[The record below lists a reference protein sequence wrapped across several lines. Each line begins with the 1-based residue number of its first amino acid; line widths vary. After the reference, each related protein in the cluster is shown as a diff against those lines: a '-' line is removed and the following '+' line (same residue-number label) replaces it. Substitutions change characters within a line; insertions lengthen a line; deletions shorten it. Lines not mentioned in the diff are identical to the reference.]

1 MLTAR
6 VRTDAVFYYLFVPA
20 CARRVT
26 RNAGRRFRC
35 AIGVKSR
42 QTAERLTMTDTSTDK
57 LIHAAERFLGKGETA
72 LSSVERQVLEQAIGK
87 KALSLDTSAVFDE
100 KATFGQ
106 RLADGVAAFG
116 GSWTFLISF
125 GVVLLAWVGA
135 NLLLAQSAPD
145 PYPFIFL
152 NLLLS
157 MLAAVQAPVIMMS
170 QNRQAAKDRLVTSHD
185 YECNLK
191 AEIEIMA
198 LHDKVDQ
205 LRNDD
210 LKHLIGKQQE
220 QIALLTR
227 LVESQVGKA
236 AATESK

>member
-1 MLTAR
+1 
-6 VRTDAVFYYLFVPA
+6 
-20 CARRVT
+20 
-26 RNAGRRFRC
+26 
-35 AIGVKSR
+35 
-42 QTAERLTMTDTSTDK
+42 MTDISTEK
-57 LIHAAERFLGKGETA
+57 LIHAAERFLGKGENT
-72 LSSVERQVLEQAIGK
+72 LTKRERQVLERALGK
-87 KALSLDTSAVFDE
+87 RALAQDASALFDD

-106 RLADGVAAFG
+106 RLADGVASFG
-116 GSWTFLISF
+116 GSWTFLIIF
-125 GVVLLAWVGA
+125 GAALAAWVLG
-135 NLLLAQSAPD
+135 NLLLRGEAPD

-205 LRNDD
+205 MRNDD
-210 LKHLIGKQQE
+210 LRALLAKQQE
-220 QIALLTR
+220 QIDLLTR
-227 LVESQVGKA
+227 LVKSQMDA
-236 AATESK
+236 AATGESK

>member
-1 MLTAR
+1 
-6 VRTDAVFYYLFVPA
+6 
-20 CARRVT
+20 
-26 RNAGRRFRC
+26 
-35 AIGVKSR
+35 
-42 QTAERLTMTDTSTDK
+42 MTDTSSDK
-57 LIHAAERFLGKGETA
+57 LIRAAERFLGKGETA
-72 LSSVERQVLEQAIGK
+72 LTDVERQVLEQAIGK
-87 KALSLDTSAVFDE
+87 KALAMDTSAVFDE
-100 KATFGQ
+100 KSTFGQ
-106 RLADGVAAFG
+106 RLADGVASFG

-125 GVVLLAWVGA
+125 GVVLVSWVGI
-135 NLLLAQSAPD
+135 NLLLTQSAPD

-210 LKHLIGKQQE
+210 LRQLIAKQQE
-220 QIALLTR
+220 QIELLTR
-227 LVESQVGKA
+227 LVESHVTVA
-236 AATESK
+236 AQGGESK

>member
-1 MLTAR
+1 
-6 VRTDAVFYYLFVPA
+6 
-20 CARRVT
+20 
-26 RNAGRRFRC
+26 
-35 AIGVKSR
+35 
-42 QTAERLTMTDTSTDK
+42 MTDTSSDK
-57 LIHAAERFLGKGETA
+57 LIRAAERFLGKGETA
-72 LSSVERQVLEQAIGK
+72 LTDVERQVLEQTIGK
-87 KALSLDTSAVFDE
+87 KALALDTSTVFDE
-100 KATFGQ
+100 KSTFGQ
-106 RLADGVAAFG
+106 RLADGVASFG

-125 GVVLLAWVGA
+125 GIVLLGWVGI
-135 NLLLAQSAPD
+135 NLLLSRSAPD

-157 MLAAVQAPVIMMS
+157 MVAAVQAPIIMMS

-210 LKHLIGKQQE
+210 LKQLIGKQQE
-220 QIALLTR
+220 QIELLTR
-227 LVESQVGKA
+227 LVESHMA
-236 AATESK
+236 AAAGKGEST

>member
-1 MLTAR
+1 
-6 VRTDAVFYYLFVPA
+6 
-20 CARRVT
+20 
-26 RNAGRRFRC
+26 
-35 AIGVKSR
+35 
-42 QTAERLTMTDTSTDK
+42 MTDDPTAQ
-57 LIHAAERFLGKGETA
+57 LIHASERFLGKEEPA
-72 LSSVERQVLEQAIGK
+72 LTSRERQVLEQAIGK
-87 KALSLDTSAVFDE
+87 KALSRDTSAVFDE

-116 GSWTFLISF
+116 GSWTFLMSF
-125 GVVLLAWVGA
+125 GVVLAGWVGA
-135 NLLLAQSAPD
+135 NLLLTQAAPD

-205 LRNDD
+205 MRNDD
-210 LKHLIGKQQE
+210 LKQLIGKQQE
-220 QIALLTR
+220 QIELLTQ
-227 LVESQVGKA
+227 LVKSHVGIA
-236 AATESK
+236 AGPGESK

>member
-1 MLTAR
+1 
-6 VRTDAVFYYLFVPA
+6 
-20 CARRVT
+20 
-26 RNAGRRFRC
+26 
-35 AIGVKSR
+35 
-42 QTAERLTMTDTSTDK
+42 MTDTSTDK
-57 LIHAAERFLGKGETA
+57 LIRAAERFLGKGETA
-72 LSSVERQVLEQAIGK
+72 LTDVERQVLEQAIGK
-87 KALSLDTSAVFDE
+87 KALALDTSAVFDE
-100 KATFGQ
+100 KSTFGQ
-106 RLADGVAAFG
+106 RLADGVASFG

-125 GVVLLAWVGA
+125 GVVLVAWVCI
-135 NLLLAQSAPD
+135 NLLLTRSAPD

-210 LKHLIGKQQE
+210 LKQLIAKQQE
-220 QIALLTR
+220 QIELLTR
-227 LVESQVGKA
+227 LVESHVAVAAGKG
-236 AATESK
+236 EST

>member
-1 MLTAR
+1 
-6 VRTDAVFYYLFVPA
+6 
-20 CARRVT
+20 
-26 RNAGRRFRC
+26 
-35 AIGVKSR
+35 
-42 QTAERLTMTDTSTDK
+42 MTDTSSDK
-57 LIHAAERFLGKGETA
+57 LIRAAERFLGKGETA
-72 LSSVERQVLEQAIGK
+72 LTDVERQVLEQAIGK
-87 KALSLDTSAVFDE
+87 KALAMDTSAVFDE
-100 KATFGQ
+100 KSTFGQ
-106 RLADGVAAFG
+106 RLADGVASFG

-125 GVVLLAWVGA
+125 GVVLVSWVGI
-135 NLLLAQSAPD
+135 NLLLTQSAPD

-210 LKHLIGKQQE
+210 LRQLIAKQQE
-220 QIALLTR
+220 QIELLTR
-227 LVESQVGKA
+227 LVESHVTVA
-236 AATESK
+236 AGGGESK

>member
-1 MLTAR
+1 
-6 VRTDAVFYYLFVPA
+6 
-20 CARRVT
+20 
-26 RNAGRRFRC
+26 
-35 AIGVKSR
+35 
-42 QTAERLTMTDTSTDK
+42 MTDISTEK
-57 LIHAAERFLGKGETA
+57 LIHAAERFLGKGENT
-72 LSSVERQVLEQAIGK
+72 LTKRERQVLERALGK
-87 KALSLDTSAVFDE
+87 RALAQDASALFDD

-106 RLADGVAAFG
+106 RLADGVASFG
-116 GSWTFLISF
+116 GSWTFLIIF
-125 GVVLLAWVGA
+125 GLALAAWVFG
-135 NLLLAQSAPD
+135 NLLLRGEAPD

-205 LRNDD
+205 MRNDD
-210 LKHLIGKQQE
+210 LRALLAKQQE
-220 QIALLTR
+220 QIDLLTR
-227 LVESQVGKA
+227 IVENRLGGQSAPSQPNP
-236 AATESK
+236 

>member
-1 MLTAR
+1 
-6 VRTDAVFYYLFVPA
+6 
-20 CARRVT
+20 
-26 RNAGRRFRC
+26 
-35 AIGVKSR
+35 
-42 QTAERLTMTDTSTDK
+42 MTDTSSDK
-57 LIHAAERFLGKGETA
+57 LIRAAERFLGKGETA
-72 LSSVERQVLEQAIGK
+72 LTDVERQVLEQAIGK
-87 KALSLDTSAVFDE
+87 KALALDTSAVFDE
-100 KATFGQ
+100 KSTFGQ
-106 RLADGVAAFG
+106 RLADGVASFG
-116 GSWTFLISF
+116 GSWPFLISF
-125 GVVLLAWVGA
+125 GVVLVGWVGI
-135 NLLLAQSAPD
+135 NLLLSRSAPD

-210 LKHLIGKQQE
+210 LKQLIAKQQE
-220 QIALLTR
+220 QIELLTR
-227 LVESQVGKA
+227 LVESHVAVAAGKG
-236 AATESK
+236 EST

>member
-1 MLTAR
+1 M
-6 VRTDAVFYYLFVPA
+6 P
-20 CARRVT
+20 
-26 RNAGRRFRC
+26 NN
-35 AIGVKSR
+35 S
-42 QTAERLTMTDTSTDK
+42 SDK
-57 LIHAAERFLGKGETA
+57 LIEAAERFLGKGETA
-72 LSSVERQVLEQAIGK
+72 LSSVERQVLQQAIGK
-87 KALSLDTSAVFDE
+87 KAVSLDTSAVFDE

-125 GVVLLAWVGA
+125 GAALLAWVGA
-135 NLLLAQSAPD
+135 NLLLNQSALD

-205 LRNDD
+205 MRNDD
-210 LKHLIGKQQE
+210 LKNLIARQQE
-220 QIALLTR
+220 QIDLLTK
-227 LVESQVGKA
+227 LVQGGQGKRSA
-236 AATESK
+236 PQGD